1 MSTIFANATRAKLR
15 FTSVRGNLSV
25 EDLWDLPLTSA
36 KGASLDEVGRKLLAE
51 RKSFEEESLVST
63 KPNPAKAINAD
74 AIEIVKYIVGVK
86 EAERDAAKAAKEK
99 AALKAQLTDVLA
111 RKQAASMEELTEQQI
126 IDKIN
131 ALGA

>member
-1 MSTIFANATRAKLR
+1 MSAIFANATRAKLR
-15 FTSVRGNLSV
+15 FSSIRGNLSV

-86 EAERDAAKAAKEK
+86 EAERDAAKVAKEK

-111 RKQAASMEELTEQQI
+111 RKQAAAMEELPEAEI
-126 IDKIN
+126 IAKIN